1 MLKLIGTR
9 AVTVLPTLL
18 LATFMVFVLSH
29 LGPADPAIAYLGEEI
44 TEERL
49 AEVREEFGLND
60 PLLVQYWNW
69 LSDAVRG
76 DLGTSIHTFE
86 DVSTTIKRTLP
97 VTVQLVIGGL
107 ILSVLIGLPLGV
119 WAASRADTATDRTI
133 SSLSVLG
140 VSVPNFWLALILVAA
155 FSVNRDWFPAI
166 GFTSITE
173 DFWGAIRHT
182 FLPAF
187 VIATGGLATVS
198 RQMRGAM
205 IEALQSD
212 YIRTHRAKGI
222 RRSLIVWKHALRNSG
237 VTFVTVLGLLINTS
251 LGATVVLE
259 SVFAIPGMG
268 GQVVGAALQKDFPV
282 IQGVVLTF
290 VLVVILTNL
299 LVDISYRIIDPRI
312 R

>member
-1 MLKLIGTR
+1 MPRLIAFR
-9 AVTVLPTLL
+9 ALTVLPTLL
-18 LATFMVFVLSH
+18 VATFMVFVLSH

-86 DVSTTIKRTLP
+86 DVSATIKRTLP
-97 VTVQLVIGGL
+97 VTAQLVAGGL
-107 ILSVLIGLPLGV
+107 VLSVLIGLPLGV
-119 WAASRADTATDRTI
+119 WAASRADTVTDRTI
-133 SSLSVLG
+133 SSVSVLG

-155 FSVNRDWFPAI
+155 FAVNRDWFPAI
-166 GFTSITE
+166 GFTGLTE

-187 VIATGGLATVS
+187 VIATGGVATVS

-222 RRSLIVWKHALRNSG
+222 RRSVIVWKHALRNSG
-237 VTFVTVLGLLINTS
+237 VTLVTVLGLLVNTS

-290 VLVVILTNL
+290 VLLVIATNL

>member
-9 AVTVLPTLL
+9 VLTIVPTLL

-29 LGPADPAIAYLGEEI
+29 LGPADPAIAFLGENV
-44 TEERL
+44 TTERL

-60 PLLVQYWNW
+60 PLVVQYWHW
-69 LSDAVRG
+69 LTDAVQG
-76 DLGTSIHTFE
+76 DLGTSVHTFE

-97 VTVQLVIGGL
+97 TTAQLVIGGL
-107 ILSVLIGLPLGV
+107 ILSVAIGLPLGV
-119 WAASRADTATDRTI
+119 WAATKANTATDRTI
-133 SSLSVLG
+133 SSISVLG
-140 VSVPNFWLALILVAA
+140 VSVPNFWLALILVSA
-155 FSVNRDWFPAI
+155 FAVNRSWLPAI

-173 DFWGAIRHT
+173 DFWGGLKHT
-182 FLPAF
+182 LLPAF
-187 VIATGGLATVS
+187 VIATRGIAIVS

-205 IEALQSD
+205 IEALSSD

-222 RRSLIVWKHALRNSG
+222 KRSIIVWKHALRNSG
-237 VTFVTVLGLLINTS
+237 VTLVTVLGLLINTS

-259 SVFAIPGMG
+259 SVFAIPGLG
-268 GQVVGAALQKDFPV
+268 SQVVGAALQKDFPV

-290 VLVVILTNL
+290 VVIVIVTNL
-299 LVDISYRIIDPRI
+299 LVDIMYRIIDPRI